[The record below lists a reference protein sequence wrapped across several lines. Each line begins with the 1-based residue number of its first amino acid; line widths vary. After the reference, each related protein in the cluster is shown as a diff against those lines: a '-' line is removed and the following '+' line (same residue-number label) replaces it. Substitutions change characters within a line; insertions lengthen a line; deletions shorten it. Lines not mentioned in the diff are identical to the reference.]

1 MKLRTSMIATSL
13 ASAIFASPFLQAS
26 EEHLEHVEVL
36 GQTNNTI
43 SSLNLIAGEARSPDL
58 RDVLKRIPGLT
69 GNANGPLSAIA
80 QYRGLFGNRVHVS
93 IEGGPVSGAG
103 PNAMDPPLSNV
114 FALPG
119 TELNLHRGIA
129 PVSVAAQSLG
139 GAIEVQQNAAV
150 LFSEQDSWQ
159 GQLTLQHGQLGD
171 AGNHSGVLGYH
182 SENLY
187 LQTFMVNQQRDDIED
202 GNGNEVP
209 NSFYDRQMA
218 GIATGFRYGD
228 HQWQGYYHQADTD
241 NTGTAALAMDIQYID
256 AAIYRLSY
264 HWQANQQRSLT
275 LKFHGNSNQHGM
287 NNVDHRPATM
297 PQMARL
303 NTVDSLAQGYSLVWK
318 DKLLGGNL
326 ESGVN
331 WQNSQHNSVITN
343 PQMGNLTI
351 NNFNDVEQQL
361 SSVYGQWN
369 SNLLGLDW
377 LIGARYSRVKS
388 DAGDVSNT
396 MAMMNPNIAILVDD
410 FNSAQ
415 RNLDFSFVDSSL
427 HLSDNINKHL
437 SWQLALAQKNR
448 APSYTELYVWL
459 PLGISAGLADGR
471 NYLGNLEL
479 KEETAQ
485 QIDLG
490 LNYHSNRF
498 SIKPRIFY
506 QRIDDYI
513 VGDPST
519 NQTANMVSMMMSGD
533 SPLQWQNTDATLY
546 GADLEL
552 TMSISSTI
560 TLDMAASILRGER
573 DDIDEPLYRIS
584 PATLVTR
591 LNWQN
596 GDWRVTLESELAAS
610 QTSTSSLQNET
621 QSAGYGIVNSN
632 LSYQFNEFLKLTAT
646 VSNLFDK
653 AWQPHLGGVNR
664 VQGIEQP
671 AGERLYAAGRN
682 VHIGLQ
688 ASF

>member
-1 MKLRTSMIATSL
+1 MKLRTSLMATSL
-13 ASAIFASPFLQAS
+13 ASAILFSPFLQAS
-26 EEHLEHVEVL
+26 EEHLEHVKVL

-43 SSLNLIAGEARSPDL
+43 SSVELVPGDTHSPDL
-58 RDVLKRIPGLT
+58 RDALKRLAGLS
-69 GNANGPLSAIA
+69 GNGNGPLSAIA

-93 IEGGPVSGAG
+93 VEGGPVTGAG

-119 TELNLHRGIA
+119 SELNLHRGIA

-139 GAIEVQQNAAV
+139 GAIEIQQNADA
-150 LFSEQDSWQ
+150 LFSEQSNWQ

-171 AGNHSGVLGYH
+171 ARNHSGVLGYY

-187 LQTFMVNQQRDDIED
+187 LQTFALSQQRDDIED
-202 GNGNEVP
+202 GNGNLVP

-218 GIATGFRYGD
+218 GIAAGFRHGD
-228 HQWQGYYHQADTD
+228 HQLQGYYHKADTD
-241 NTGTAALAMDIQYID
+241 HTGTAALAMDIQYID

-264 HWQANQQRSLT
+264 HWQTNAHRSLT

-287 NNVDHRPATM
+287 NNVDFRPSTM

-303 NTVDSLAQGYSLVWK
+303 NTVDSLARGYSLVWK
-318 DKLLGGNL
+318 DKLLNGNL
-326 ESGVN
+326 ESGLN
-331 WQNSQHNSVITN
+331 WHTTKHNSVISN
-343 PQMGNLTI
+343 PQMENLTI
-351 NNFNDVEQQL
+351 NNFNNVEQQL
-361 SSVYGQWN
+361 SSVYGQWD
-369 SNLLGLDW
+369 SELLDFEW
-377 LIGARYSRVKS
+377 LIGARYTQVKS
-388 DAGDVSNT
+388 DASDVANT
-396 MAMMNPNIAILVDD
+396 MAMMNPNIGILVDD

-415 RNLDFSFVDSSL
+415 RNLDFSFVDASL
-427 HLSDNINKHL
+427 HLSDDINKRL

-448 APSYTELYVWL
+448 APAYTELYVWL

-471 NYLGNLEL
+471 NYLGNQEL
-479 KEETAQ
+479 IEETAH

-490 LNYHSNRF
+490 LNYRTSRL
-498 SIKPRIFY
+498 SIMPRIFY

-513 VGDPST
+513 VGEPST

-552 TMSISSTI
+552 NMSISPTI
-560 TLDMAASILRGER
+560 TLDMAASIVRGER

-591 LNWQN
+591 LNWQS
-596 GDWRVTLESELAAS
+596 GAWSATLESELAAS
-610 QTSTSSLQNET
+610 QTRTSSLQNET
-621 QSAGYGIVNSN
+621 PSAGYGIVNGN
-632 LSYQFNEFLKLTAT
+632 LSYQFNEFLTLTGT
-646 VSNLFDK
+646 ISNLFDK

-664 VQGIEQP
+664 IQGIEQP
-671 AGERLYAAGRN
+671 AGERLFAEGRN